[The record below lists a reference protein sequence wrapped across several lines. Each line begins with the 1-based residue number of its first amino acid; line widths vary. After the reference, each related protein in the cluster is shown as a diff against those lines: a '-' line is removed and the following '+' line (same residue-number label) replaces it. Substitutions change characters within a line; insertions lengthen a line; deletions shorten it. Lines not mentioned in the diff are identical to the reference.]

1 MAIADIRNIEVCFS
15 PQLAGFI
22 ATNDE
27 AVVVVVDILRATTS
41 MVSAL
46 ANGARF
52 IIPVSSLEKA
62 KKMKAGGYTVAA
74 ERDGNIL
81 DFADFGN
88 SAFEFMDGSI
98 KDRQLVF
105 STTNGTVAVETA
117 RKFGTVV
124 LGAFSNITA
133 LAHWI
138 VEQKKNVIVLCS
150 GWKNTFCLEDTIFAG
165 ALAEKLLQ
173 LRKYNINCDSA
184 HAAIDLWQV
193 AKNDPVG
200 YVEKAL
206 HRERLRQ
213 LGADD
218 VLEFSFQNDTCHV
231 VPILVNDKLVDA
243 LKILDKNQHA

>member
-22 ATNDE
+22 ATSDE

-138 VEQKKNVIVLCS
+138 VEQKKNVIVLCCS
-150 GWKNTFCLEDTIFAG
+150 
-165 ALAEKLLQ
+165 
-173 LRKYNINCDSA
+173 
-184 HAAIDLWQV
+184 V
-193 AKNDPVG
+193 PVG
-200 YVEKAL
+200 KIPFVSKTPFSPAHWPKSCFSSGNTTSTAIPRMLQSICGRLQKMILSVMLKKHFIANAL
-206 HRERLRQ
+206 GNWERTMYWNSPFKTIPAMLCQ
-213 LGADD
+213 
-218 VLEFSFQNDTCHV
+218 SW
-231 VPILVNDKLVDA
+231 
-243 LKILDKNQHA
+243 

>member
-15 PQLAGFI
+15 PQLAAFV
-22 ATNDE
+22 ATKGE
-27 AVVVVVDILRATTS
+27 AIVVVVDVLRATTS

-46 ANGARF
+46 ANGARAV
-52 IIPVSSLEKA
+52 IPVSSLEAA
-62 KKMKAGGYTVAA
+62 KKMKAGGYPVAA
-74 ERDGNIL
+74 ERDGKIL

-88 SAFEFMDGSI
+88 SAFEFTEGSI
-98 KDRQLVF
+98 KGRQLVF

-117 RKFGTVV
+117 KKFGTVV

-133 LAHWI
+133 LSHWI
-138 VEQKKNVIVLCS
+138 ADQKKHVIVLCS

-173 LRKYNINCDSA
+173 LKKYNINCDSA
-184 HAAIDLWQV
+184 HAALDLWQI
-193 AKNDPVG
+193 AKNDPAG

-231 VPILVNDKLVDA
+231 VPILVNGKLVDA
-243 LKILDKNQHA
+243 LKI

>member
-1 MAIADIRNIEVCFS
+1 MAIADIKNIEVCFS
-15 PQLAGFI
+15 PQLAAFV
-22 ATNDE
+22 ATKGE
-27 AVVVVVDILRATTS
+27 AIVVVVDVLRATTS

-46 ANGARF
+46 ANGARAV
-52 IIPVSSLEKA
+52 IPVSSLEAA
-62 KKMKAGGYTVAA
+62 KKMKAGGYPVAA
-74 ERDGNIL
+74 ERDGKIL

-88 SAFEFMDGSI
+88 SAFEFTEGSI
-98 KDRQLVF
+98 NDQHLVF

-117 RKFGTVV
+117 KKFGTVV

-138 VEQKKNVIVLCS
+138 AEQEKNVIVLCS

-165 ALAEKLLQ
+165 ALIEKLLQ
-173 LRKYNINCDSA
+173 LKKSHIINCDSA
-184 HAAIDLWQV
+184 HAALDLWQV
-193 AKNDPVG
+193 AKNDPAG

-231 VPILVNDKLVDA
+231 VPILVNGKLVDA
-243 LKILDKNQHA
+243 LKI